1 MSSNTLARALAT
13 ASLAGAFLLA
23 GCAGVSATT
32 GPSSRSDDRFS
43 HIHAGMTGDEVRQ
56 LLGTPDETM
65 KFPLSQ
71 NVAWDYRYQDD
82 WGYMAVYSVT
92 FGSDGR
98 AVSTLSRRINVGGDH
113 R

>member
-32 GPSSRSDDRFS
+32 GPSARSDELFS
-43 HIHAGMTGDEVRQ
+43 HVHAGMTGEEVRQ
-56 LLGTPDETM
+56 LLGAPDETM

-71 NVAWDYRYQDD
+71 NVAWDYLYQDD
-82 WGYMAVYSVT
+82 WGYRAVYSVT
-92 FGSDGR
+92 FSSEGR

-113 R
+113 P